1 MTIVLLCI
9 QELDHWFYKIYIN
22 IYIYIYILGYFE
34 YILML
39 VSLRSSPLSLYV
51 CVKILSILNK
61 KKKKKTYIA
70 TFIRL
75 LNTNFYF

>member
-1 MTIVLLCI
+1 
-9 QELDHWFYKIYIN
+9 
-22 IYIYIYILGYFE
+22 
-34 YILML
+34 ML

-61 KKKKKTYIA
+61 KKKKTYIA

>member
-1 MTIVLLCI
+1 
-9 QELDHWFYKIYIN
+9 
-22 IYIYIYILGYFE
+22 
-34 YILML
+34 ML

>member
-9 QELDHWFYKIYIN
+9 QELDHWFYK

-61 KKKKKTYIA
+61 KKKKTYIA